1 MLVVMILTMIVVK
14 MVVLGNDI
22 HDKDDWDDHES
33 DDDDLAS
40 QHRMVRDNLRFESSP
55 GLPCSPVLPPSSEK
69 HRRRSLKRC

>member
-22 HDKDDWDDHES
+22 HDKDDWDDDES
-33 DDDDLAS
+33 DDDLAS